1 MSPLKQIAVVAGMLV
16 AATVLW
22 FAPIGRTPA
31 PDSPEAP
38 VAADGAGGGVET
50 TPAVPVIVTP
60 VRLEENS
67 ATVRAVG
74 TGEAVSTVTLYPRT
88 AGEVVAVNF
97 EPGQKVEEGQPIIR
111 LDDAEEK
118 LAVRLAEVRISD
130 ARQLLQRYE
139 RAVRGGGVS
148 ATEVDNAR
156 TALEEARIQLAQ
168 AELALERRTVVA
180 PFSGAV
186 GFSSVDVGDRAT
198 ETTAITTLDD
208 PSSILIDF
216 DVPEAVAGRLRIG
229 GKVTATTWSFP
240 GERFVGEV
248 IALDSRIAAETR
260 SLRVRARIV
269 NLDDRLR
276 TGMSFSVTLELPG
289 DPFPSIPELALQWG
303 REGAYVWLVRDGRAE
318 RVPVVVRRRTGGRV
332 LAEGAIDEGALVVI
346 EGVLRLRDGARVT
359 PTMLQPSEDGGRPR
373 PRQAT

>member
-1 MSPLKQIAVVAGMLV
+1 MSPLKQIAVVAGIIV
-16 AATVLW
+16 AAAVLW

-31 PDSPEAP
+31 PDSSEAP
-38 VAADGAGGGVET
+38 VTDGAGGGVET
-50 TPAVPVIVTP
+50 APAVPVIVTP

-74 TGEAVSTVTLYPRT
+74 TGEAIRTVTLYPRT
-88 AGEVVAVNF
+88 AGEVVEVGF
-97 EPGQKVEEGQPIIR
+97 EPGQKVEAGQPIIR
-111 LDDAEEK
+111 LDDAEEE
-118 LAVRLAEVRISD
+118 LAVRLAQVRISD

-156 TALEEARIQLAQ
+156 TTLEEARIQLAQ

-180 PFSGAV
+180 PFSGVV
-186 GFSSVDVGDRAT
+186 GFSSVEVGDRAS

-208 PSSILIDF
+208 LSSILIDF

-289 DPFPSIPELALQWG
+289 DPFPSMPELALQWG